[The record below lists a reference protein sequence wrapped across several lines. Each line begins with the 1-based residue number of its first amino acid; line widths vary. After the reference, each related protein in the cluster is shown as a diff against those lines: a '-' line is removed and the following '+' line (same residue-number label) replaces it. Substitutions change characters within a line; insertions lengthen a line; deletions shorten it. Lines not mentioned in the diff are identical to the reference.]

1 MSVVQVTLTDP
12 NLPLEVRQE
21 ILNRANAD
29 PGLPQ
34 SSGVTKPFWLNQ
46 RSSDATTKS
55 SSLPEDADIGIIGSG
70 IPGASVAKAVLEI
83 HDDQAGTAVN
93 IS

>member
-1 MSVVQVTLTDP
+1 MTLTDP

-21 ILNRANAD
+21 TLNRANAD
-29 PGLPQ
+29 PVIPQ
-34 SSGVTKPFWLNQ
+34 SSGATKPFWLNQ

-55 SSLPEDADIGIIGSG
+55 SSPPEDVDIVIIGSG
-70 IPGASVAKAVLEI
+70 ISGASVAKAVLEI